1 MTARPGDARPGQDG
15 VVPSGPLPPA
25 PPRRISVVGSSG
37 SGKTT
42 LARALAD
49 QLGVPHVELDAIHH
63 QPGWQ
68 PLPRDEYRARVTEV
82 VAGDGWVVDGNYS
95 AVRDLVWARADVVA
109 FLDLPRRQ
117 VMAQL
122 VPRSIRR
129 SWTGEELWNGNREDW
144 GFLRSWRM
152 EDNVVVWSWKRHGL
166 QRERFEAART
176 DPRWSHLTFVRLRSH
191 GEARRWR
198 QGLGPPTS

>member
-1 MTARPGDARPGQDG
+1 MPGEPDPRR
-15 VVPSGPLPPA
+15 

-42 LARALAD
+42 LARALAQ

-63 QPGWQ
+63 QPGWV
-68 PLPRDEYRARVTEV
+68 PLPRDEYRARVAEV
-82 VAGDGWVVDGNYS
+82 VAGDAWVVDGNYS
-95 AVRDLVWARADVVA
+95 AVRDLVWDRAEAVA
-109 FLDLPRRQ
+109 FLDLPRWR

-122 VPRSIRR
+122 VPRSVRR

-152 EDNVVVWSWKRHGL
+152 EENILVWSWKRHGL
-166 QRERFEAART
+166 QRERFAGARR
-176 DPRWSHLTFVRLRSH
+176 DPRWQHVAFLRLRSH
-191 GEARRWR
+191 GEAERWR
-198 QGLGPPTS
+198 RGLPGSTEPDT